1 MASNTEQLNSLL
13 VKQVRL
19 EGEWTEPASDGRIER
34 SVGLRRFQGI
44 GKSTR
49 EGRMNAA
56 EAALKKLRD
65 MMPGLDVPQGVIP
78 KAWER

>member
-1 MASNTEQLNSLL
+1 MT
-13 VKQVRL
+13 
-19 EGEWTEPASDGRIER
+19 R

-49 EGRMNAA
+49 EGRMKAA

-65 MMPGLDVPQGVIP
+65 MMPGLDVAEGVIP

>member
-1 MASNTEQLNSLL
+1 MEPSP
-13 VKQVRL
+13 
-19 EGEWTEPASDGRIER
+19 EGGMTRA
-34 SVGLRRFQGI
+34 VGLRRFQGI

-56 EAALKKLRD
+56 DAALAKLRD

-78 KAWER
+78 KRWER

>member
-1 MASNTEQLNSLL
+1 M
-13 VKQVRL
+13 KQVRL
-19 EGEWTEPASDGRIER
+19 EGEWTEPASDGKIVR